1 MIKSPIFL
9 VKEIGKKILKRV
21 PGGRFVYEPIHQL
34 YRNCYAVPCKKHRFR
49 KHGYEV
55 MKRVHTLLRSNC
67 VPYYCACGTLLGF
80 VRDGGFLK
88 GERDIDIAIMPERI
102 SFAKVLSLFLANDF
116 SFVHA
121 FDYKGRLLEFTVR
134 DKTGITIDVFMHAWH
149 PGKAGY
155 LDTVFLRW
163 LPEIRYPSENAN
175 TGLLFLFRGPDE
187 IKTVEINGI
196 EVNIPVNSEEVLDSE
211 FGPWRV
217 PDPSFKSDNI
227 PHEHLP
233 DFVYRI
239 TEEEALAHK

>member
-1 MIKSPIFL
+1 MKEFIKK
-9 VKEIGKKILKRV
+9 VLKSCAL
-21 PGGRFVYEPIHQL
+21 GRAAYEGLHKL
-34 YRNCYAVPCKKHRFR
+34 YKAYNDPRKVRRLH
-49 KHGYEV
+49 KHGYETF
-55 MKRVHTLLRSNC
+55 KRLHEAMEKDQI
-67 VPYYCACGTLLGF
+67 PYYCEAGTLLGF
-80 VRDGGFLK
+80 IRDHGFIK
-88 GERDIDIAIMPERI
+88 HDDDIDIAIMPDTVAPR
-102 SFAKVLSLFLANDF
+102 KVLGLFLANEF

-196 EVNIPVNSEEVLDSE
+196 EVNIPVNAEEVLDSE
-211 FGPWRV
+211 YGTWRK
-217 PDPSFKSDNI
+217 PDPNFKSDSLKY
-227 PHEHLP
+227 EEL
-233 DFVYRI
+233 DEYSYRVLK
-239 TEEEALAHK
+239 EEFL